1 MNFQD
6 ALAETLRNVYCTSMQ
21 LADNFWSRVGVPGTP
36 IRAPFRPRATL
47 GYRLFCNRE
56 PPPLPDSGF
65 IGGRCPVPYEITVVE
80 RRDGVPGTSAEGQFV
95 VWTNASPFVV
105 QGPLTPTGGSIPV
118 GAVVGGHSAGYFGV
132 INGAGNQLNFSLT
145 TKQAGAANTNITNW
159 TVTSRNVTATRQD
172 GLPDDCGDS
181 IIPIP
186 PVPNPNPTI
195 PDDVE
200 YEDDDGNPVT
210 IPVNIVFG
218 FPFIFINGT
227 LNVPFRVQI
236 NPEINFN
243 IDGTINLETG
253 DVNFNFGGTPGGDG
267 CLPKPPDDFT
277 PIGDEPPDPD
287 PGIPQPDP
295 VDDDP
300 TDDRLKDII
309 RGVIVT
315 ASVDNPDATIIN
327 QIENPDLYIPRI
339 GNVQF
344 AIQIRNSVSWTER
357 VNVTNLRQF
366 IPCPWEGG
374 AIDVRGTPEPG
385 VIMTLTPVIGQV
397 SDRVRYEV

>member
-1 MNFQD
+1 MATFRE
-6 ALAETLRNVYCTSMQ
+6 ALADTLRNVYCTSMQ
-21 LADNFWSRVGVPGTP
+21 LADNFWSRVGIPGTP
-36 IRAPFRPRATL
+36 IRAPFRPRSTL

-56 PPPLPDSGF
+56 PPPLPPPPVSGGQCPTRYNVGVSWTRTAVVAGQCSSTSASATVLNVLGP
-65 IGGRCPVPYEITVVE
+65 ISGLGVDTVGNLTRLYVQGQSDATRPDGRYLAFAYENPTPVPC
-80 RRDGVPGTSAEGQFV
+80 PPQFTS
-95 VWTNASPFVV
+95 S
-105 QGPLTPTGGSIPV
+105 
-118 GAVVGGHSAGYFGV
+118 
-132 INGAGNQLNFSLT
+132 
-145 TKQAGAANTNITNW
+145 NITSI
-159 TVTSRNVTATRQD
+159 VRVD
-172 GLPDDCGDS
+172 GQPDDCGDLPP
-181 IIPIP
+181 IVPPIP
-186 PVPNPNPTI
+186 VPNPTI

-200 YEDDDGNPVT
+200 YEDDDGNPIN
-210 IPVNIVFG
+210 IPVNITFG

-236 NPEINFN
+236 SPEFNFD
-243 IDGTINLETG
+243 IDGTLNLETG
-253 DVNFNFGGTPGGDG
+253 DVNFNFGGTPGGNG
-267 CLPKPPDDFT
+267 CLPKPPDDFA
-277 PIGDEPPDPD
+277 PIGDEPPNPD
-287 PGIPQPDP
+287 PGIPQPP
-295 VDDDP
+295 AVDDDP
-300 TDDRLKDII
+300 TDERLKDII

-315 ASVDNPDATIIN
+315 SSASNPNATIIN
-327 QIENPDLYIPRI
+327 QTANPNLYIPRI

>member
-1 MNFQD
+1 MNFRD
-6 ALAETLRNVYCTSMQ
+6 ALADTLRNVYCTSMD
-21 LADNFWSRVGVPGTP
+21 LADNFWSRVGIPGTP

-56 PPPLPDSGF
+56 PPPPPENSP
-65 IGGRCPVPYEITVVE
+65 GGGQCPTLYNVTVQ
-80 RRDGVPGTSAEGQFV
+80 RTYQFTS
-95 VWTNASPFVV
+95 
-105 QGPLTPTGGSIPV
+105 GGSCPSFTDSQTLNGRLGPIRGVQPFKE
-118 GAVVGGHSAGYFGV
+118 GPDAGYYLLHAPQPGFPDGRSRVVVATDGSAIVCPSRVLGV
-132 INGAGNQLNFSLT
+132 S
-145 TKQAGAANTNITNW
+145 ITSI
-159 TVTSRNVTATRQD
+159 VRVD
-172 GLPDDCGDS
+172 GQPDDCGDLPPLV
-181 IIPIP
+181 PIP
-186 PVPNPNPTI
+186 PFPNPTI

-200 YEDDDGNPVT
+200 YDDDNGDPITV
-210 IPVNIVFG
+210 PVNITFG
-218 FPFIFINGT
+218 FPFIFINGE

-236 NPEINFN
+236 SPEFNFD
-243 IDGTINLETG
+243 IDGTLNLETG
-253 DVNFNFGGTPGGDG
+253 DVNFNFGGSPGGDG
-267 CLPKPPDDFT
+267 CLPKPPGDFA
-277 PIGDEPPDPD
+277 PIGDEPPTPD
-287 PGIPQPDP
+287 PGIPQPPP

-315 ASVDNPDATIIN
+315 ASVDDVNATIIG
-327 QIENPDLYIPRI
+327 QDGNPDLYIPRI

-374 AIDVRGTPEPG
+374 AIDVRGTAEPG
-385 VIMTLTPVIGQV
+385 VIMSLTPVIGQV